1 MTANANMILAH
12 GLTYPTILASTPLLG
27 CSDNSGRAMMH
38 ATHSGACTDGP
49 PCSHAEGMIEAGVGR
64 CHDWCLGEEELRR
77 HLAGGHLQRC

>member
-38 ATHSGACTDGP
+38 TTYPELQPVDL
-49 PCSHAEGMIEAGVGR
+49 HAVVR
-64 CHDWCLGEEELRR
+64 KV
-77 HLAGGHLQRC
+77 